1 MLTSSGES
9 FDRNIKILSNN
20 PTRQIGLGSN
30 VTLRVITVPTEVVLW
45 RMVPQKTQSRCL
57 NVTASMER
65 LVVI

>member
-9 FDRNIKILSNN
+9 FDRNIEILSNN

-65 LVVI
+65 LVVF